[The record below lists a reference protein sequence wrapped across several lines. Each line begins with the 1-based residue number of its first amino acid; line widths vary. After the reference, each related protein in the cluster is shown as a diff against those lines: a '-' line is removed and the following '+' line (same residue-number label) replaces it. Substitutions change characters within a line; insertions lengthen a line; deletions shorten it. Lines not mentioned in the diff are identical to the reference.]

1 MSCVAAA
8 FPDPLTPEAIIVDAA
23 RCWRETVDRHRPILP
38 TLFAR
43 LEVRDAGFLAPAIA
57 ALLSILEAWSG
68 RRFRAGDE
76 SAAVLTN
83 DEQVLLGLLETAAPP
98 AAIHA
103 SRPGLTGPLRVALRS
118 TRIMLHHVLGL
129 DLGERRTGIGDRPFL
144 WDRATVENGLSPKM
158 HRLEPGP
165 DPVDWEAAVV
175 NQARSKKPDDES

>member
-118 TRIMLHHVLGL
+118 TRIMIQRVLGL
-129 DLGERRTGIGDRPFL
+129 DLGERRTGIGGGPFL
-144 WDRATVENGLSPKM
+144 LGRATDEIELSPKM

-165 DPVDWEAAVV
+165 DPVDWEAAVM
-175 NQARSKKPDDES
+175 NQAWSKKPDDQS